1 MSYRI
6 STETTRRGRAVLR
19 LHDDATGATA
29 AVLPSY
35 GFNLFDLRLPA
46 AGRVRTIGMAEP
58 DWAEDPRKPGR
69 NGFPVL
75 FPFPNRIR
83 DGRFT
88 FGGKDYQL
96 PLNKPPHAIHGFAI
110 EADWEVVAHG
120 VDDSGAHVV
129 GRFQISRQSPGS
141 RACWPADAIL
151 ELRYTLAGRRL
162 TLDVTV
168 TNPSAG
174 PLPYGFGVHSYF
186 RLPLEADGDRRRTSI
201 LLPAAEYWVLQ
212 DSLPTGERRPVD
224 ARLDFRAG
232 QAIDG
237 LVRDDVLTVLA
248 HDADG
253 WGRARLRD
261 LNLGSEI
268 RLEFDRAFRELVVFT
283 PPGPGGVI
291 AIEPY
296 TQATDAINLQARGV
310 DAGLR
315 VLGPGGTER
324 MSLRVETADPIR
336 SPE

>member
-1 MSYRI
+1 MSCRI

-19 LHDDATGATA
+19 LHDDRTGATA

-46 AGRVRTIGMAEP
+46 GGRVRTIGVAEP

-96 PLNKPPHAIHGFAI
+96 PRNKPPHAIHGFAI
-110 EADWEVVAHG
+110 EADWDVVDHG
-120 VDDSGAHVV
+120 VDDAGAFVI
-129 GRFQISRQSPGS
+129 GRFQISRQAPE
-141 RACWPADAIL
+141 ALADWPADAIL

-162 TLDVTV
+162 TFDITV

-174 PLPYGFGVHSYF
+174 PLPYGFGIHPYF
-186 RLPLEADGDRRRTSI
+186 RLPLAADGDPERTS
-201 LLPAAEYWVLQ
+201 LTLPAAETWVLR

-224 ARLDFRAG
+224 ERLDFRVG
-232 QAIDG
+232 KPIDG
-237 LVRDDVLTVLA
+237 LALDDVLTGLTR
-248 HDADG
+248 DDDG

-261 LNLGSEI
+261 LALDAEV

-296 TQATDAINLQARGV
+296 TQTTDAINLQSRGI

-315 VLGPGGTER
+315 VLGPGQSER
-324 MSLRVETADPIR
+324 MGLRVEV
-336 SPE
+336 SGEK